1 MNSQKILDLLLD
13 GAYLNS
19 TEYKFYH
26 PSFRKG
32 WRKMSSNNISFSAAE
47 SKLRK
52 MNRLDWANT
61 DQGIIIK
68 ATAAI

>member
-1 MNSQKILDLLLD
+1 MNSKTILALLLD

-32 WRKMSSNNISFSAAE
+32 WRKMSSGNISFSAAE
-47 SKLRK
+47 SQLRK
-52 MNRLDWANT
+52 MNRLDWSRT
-61 DQGIIIK
+61 DNGIVIR
-68 ATAAI
+68 ATAA

>member
-1 MNSQKILDLLLD
+1 MNSQAILALLLD

-32 WRKMSSNNISFSAAE
+32 WRKMSSGNISFAAAE
-47 SKLRK
+47 KQLRK
-52 MNRLDWANT
+52 MDRLDWSRT
-61 DQGIIIK
+61 EQGIIIRAK
-68 ATAAI
+68 

>member
-1 MNSQKILDLLLD
+1 MNSQAILELLLD

-32 WRKMSSNNISFSAAE
+32 WRKMSSSNISFVAAE
-47 SKLRK
+47 KQLRK
-52 MNRLDWANT
+52 MGRLDWSRT
-61 DQGIIIK
+61 EQGIIIRAK
-68 ATAAI
+68 SL

>member
-32 WRKMSSNNISFSAAE
+32 WRKMSSSNISFSAAE
-47 SKLRK
+47 TKLLK
-52 MNRLDWANT
+52 MNRLDWSRT
-61 DQGIIIK
+61 ESGIVIR
-68 ATAAI
+68 ATVQ

>member
-1 MNSQKILDLLLD
+1 MNSQKILELLLD

-19 TEYKFYH
+19 TERKFYH

-32 WRKMSSNNISFSAAE
+32 WRTLSCNDVSFSAAQ

-52 MNRLDWANT
+52 LNRLDWSHT
-61 DQGIIIK
+61 DSGIVIR
-68 ATAAI
+68 ATAE

>member
-1 MNSQKILDLLLD
+1 MNSQAILELLLD

-32 WRKMSSNNISFSAAE
+32 WRKMSSSNISFSAAE
-47 SKLRK
+47 KQLRK
-52 MNRLDWANT
+52 MDRLDWSRT
-61 DQGIIIK
+61 EQGIIIRAK
-68 ATAAI
+68 SL

>member
-1 MNSQKILDLLLD
+1 MNSQTILDLLLD

-19 TEYKFYH
+19 AEYKFYH

-32 WRKMSSNNISFSAAE
+32 WRKMSSNDISFSAAE

-52 MNRLDWANT
+52 MNRLDWQRT
-61 DQGIIIK
+61 DSGIVIR
-68 ATAAI
+68 ATAQ

>member
-1 MNSQKILDLLLD
+1 MNSQTILDLLLD

-19 TEYKFYH
+19 TEWKFYH

-32 WRKMSSNNISFSAAE
+32 WRKMSSSNISFSAAE

-52 MNRLDWANT
+52 MNRLDWAKT
-61 DQGIIIK
+61 EQGIIIK
-68 ATAAI
+68 ATAVI